1 MIELQG
7 LKKVYE
13 NGQVALNG
21 VSATFK
27 GRVTSI
33 IGRNGA
39 GKTTLMRILSTQLIP
54 TSGSAKINGMD
65 IFNEQGRIRQS
76 LVSIPQEGRPIG
88 LLTPLEHLKIYL
100 TARGMSFKGA
110 YEAAASALKK
120 LELWEFRNRPTDT
133 LSGGMKRKL
142 FVAMA
147 IAANAETV
155 FLDEPTTGLDP
166 VSRLEVW
173 SAIKEL
179 NSEILLTTHYME
191 EAMALSDEVVFMDNG
206 MIIKKGS
213 IAELLKDFEGKIRVE
228 STQPV
233 NGWIRIGNTYI
244 SYADTEG
251 ATEYIRK
258 GLSVKQVTL
267 EDLFVRYGVQI
278 ES

>member
-1 MIELQG
+1 MIELQD
-7 LKKVYE
+7 LKKIYQ
-13 NGQVALNG
+13 NGQVALKG
-21 VSATFK
+21 VSTTFK
-27 GRVTSI
+27 SRVTSI

-54 TSGSAKINGMD
+54 TSGSAEINGMD
-65 IFNEQGRIRQS
+65 ILKDGNMIRQK

-88 LLTPLEHLKIYL
+88 LLSPLEHLKIYL
-100 TARGMSFKGA
+100 AARGMSFK
-110 YEAAASALKK
+110 EASTEAGIALKK
-120 LELWEFRNRPTDT
+120 LELWDVRNRPTDT

-147 IAANAETV
+147 IASGAETV

-191 EAMALSDEVVFMDNG
+191 EAVALSDEIVFMDDG
-206 MIIKKGS
+206 MIIKKGP
-213 IAELLKDFEGKIRVE
+213 IDQLLKDFEGKIRVE
-228 STQPV
+228 STRPME
-233 NGWIRIGNTYI
+233 GWTKIGNTYI
-244 SYADTEG
+244 SYIDIKNSA
-251 ATEYIRK
+251 EYISK
-258 GLSVKQVTL
+258 GFSVKHVTL

>member
-1 MIELQG
+1 MIELQD
-7 LKKVYE
+7 LKKIYQ
-13 NGQVALNG
+13 NGQVALKG

-54 TSGSAKINGMD
+54 TSGSAKINGLD
-65 IFNEQGRIRQS
+65 ILKDGDMIRQR

-88 LLTPLEHLKIYL
+88 LLSPLEHLKIYL
-100 TARGMSFKGA
+100 AARGMSFK
-110 YEAAASALKK
+110 EASNEAEIALKK
-120 LELWEFRNRPTDT
+120 LELWDARNRPTDT

-147 IAANAETV
+147 IASGAETV

-179 NSEILLTTHYME
+179 SSEILLTTHYME
-191 EAMALSDEVVFMDNG
+191 EAIALSDEIVFMDGG

-213 IAELLKDFEGKIRVE
+213 IDQLLRDFEGKIRVE
-228 STQPV
+228 STSPIE
-233 NGWIRIGNTYI
+233 GWTKIGNTYI
-244 SYADTEG
+244 SYINIENSA
-251 ATEYIRK
+251 EYISK
-258 GLSVKQVTL
+258 GFSVKQITL

>member
-1 MIELQG
+1 MIEIQE
-7 LKKVYE
+7 LKKVYK

-21 VSATFK
+21 ISATLK

-39 GKTTLMRILSTQLIP
+39 GKSTLMRILSTQLIP
-54 TSGSAKINGMD
+54 TSGSARINGMD
-65 IFNEQGRIRQS
+65 IFHEQTKIRRS

-88 LLTPLEHLKIYL
+88 LLTPLEHMKIYL

-179 NSEILLTTHYME
+179 DSEILLTTHYME

-206 MIIKKGS
+206 TIIKRGT
-213 IAELLKDFEGKIRVE
+213 IPELLREFEGKIRVE
-228 STQPV
+228 SNKPV
-233 NGWIRIGNTYI
+233 DGWTRIGDTYI
-244 SYADTEG
+244 SYAETEAALDYVKNG
-251 ATEYIRK
+251 F
-258 GLSVKQVTL
+258 SVKQVTL
-267 EDLFVRYGVQI
+267 EDLFVKYGVPI

>member
-1 MIELQG
+1 MIELQD
-7 LKKVYE
+7 LRKVYE

-21 VSATFK
+21 VSASFK

-39 GKTTLMRILSTQLIP
+39 GKTTMMRILSTQLIP
-54 TSGSAKINGMD
+54 TSGSATINGMD
-65 IFNEQGRIRQS
+65 IFHEQGRIRRS

-100 TARGMSFKGA
+100 AARGMSFKDA
-110 YEAAASALKK
+110 SEAASYALKK

-179 NSEILLTTHYME
+179 SSEVLLTTHYME
-191 EAMALSDEVVFMDNG
+191 EALALSDEVVFMDNG
-206 MIIKKGS
+206 MIIKKGK
-213 IAELLKDFEGKIRVE
+213 IAELLSDFEGKIRVE

-233 NGWIRIGNTYI
+233 HGWTRIGNTYI
-244 SYADTEG
+244 SYADTDS
-251 ATEYIRK
+251 ASEYVRK
-258 GLSVKQVTL
+258 GYSVKQVTL
-267 EDLFVRYGVQI
+267 EDLFVRYGVQL
-278 ES
+278 E

>member
-1 MIELQG
+1 MIELQE
-7 LKKVYE
+7 LEKVYK
-13 NGQVALNG
+13 NGQVALRG
-21 VSATFK
+21 ISASFK

-54 TSGSAKINGMD
+54 TSGSATINGMD
-65 IFNEQGRIRQS
+65 ILHEQDRIRKN

-88 LLTPLEHLKIYL
+88 LLTPFEHLKIYL
-100 TARGMSFKGA
+100 AARGMSFQGA
-110 YEAAASALKK
+110 TEASQYALKK
-120 LELWEFRNRPTDT
+120 LELWEFRNSPTDT

-147 IAANAETV
+147 IASGAETV

-173 SAIKEL
+173 SSIKEL
-179 NSEILLTTHYME
+179 SSEVLLTTHYME
-191 EAMALSDEVVFMDNG
+191 EAMALSDDIVFIDNG
-206 MIIKKGS
+206 MIIKKGT
-213 IAELLKDFEGKIRVE
+213 INELLMDFDGKIRVE

-233 NGWIRIGNTYI
+233 SGWTRIGNTYI
-244 SYADTEG
+244 SYVDTDS
-251 ATEYIRK
+251 ASAYVRK
-258 GLSVKQVTL
+258 GYSVKQVTL